1 MYFMNLIMLS
11 DFRQVLD
18 SKRNHYTKK
27 DSFSGHIQFTIIYL
41 LQKKIITIIMSTN

>member
-27 DSFSGHIQFTIIYL
+27 DYFSGHIQFTIIYL
-41 LQKKIITIIMSTN
+41 LQKKSLQLL